1 METQHLNTPFRT
13 PPRVRGLV
21 PSLLLLTL
29 VAGCEKQPATQTV
42 ARPVRVVRVG
52 EQPEAGF
59 IRYAGEVKAR
69 YETRLSFRVA
79 GKVVARHVEVGAR
92 VRKGQLIAEID
103 PTDYQLAAQGL
114 TAQLAAARAERDFA
128 HADLGRY
135 QALLDQRFISPA
147 EYDRRETFYQTTR
160 ARVNALEAQLQQARN
175 QIGYTR
181 LYADRTGVI
190 TAREVEAGQVVSA
203 GQPIVAVAE
212 LGDKEIVID
221 IPESRIAGVQA
232 GEEVAVELWANRGQ
246 RFKGRTREI
255 APSADPPSRTYR
267 IKVTLLEGKDIAQL
281 GMTATV
287 YVAVPGTEE
296 LAIPL
301 AAVFS
306 PRNERD
312 LARVWVV
319 DEATYTVRSVP
330 VELGPPLND
339 ERIVTAGLSAGQ
351 LIVTAGVTRLIEGQA
366 VQLVEDAAGIAM
378 QDGKLRRTEGRGP
391 RLIAGLPRTAIRG
404 DLP

>member
-1 METQHLNTPFRT
+1 MKSQHLNTSFRT

-29 VAGCEKQPATQTV
+29 VAGCINQPATQTI

-59 IRYAGEVKAR
+59 ISYAGELKAR
-69 YETRLSFRVA
+69 YETKLSFRVS
-79 GKVVARHVEVGAR
+79 GKIVARHVEVGAR

-103 PTDYQLAAQGL
+103 PTDYQLTAQGL

-128 HADLGRY
+128 RGDVKRY
-135 QALLDQRFISPA
+135 QELLDQKFISPA
-147 EYDRRETFYQTTR
+147 EYDRRETLYKT
-160 ARVNALEAQLQQARN
+160 ARDRVKALEAQLQQARN

-181 LYADRTGVI
+181 LCADRHGVI
-190 TAREVEAGQVVSA
+190 TAREVEAGQVVIA
-203 GQPIVAVAE
+203 GQPIVAVSE
-212 LGDKEIVID
+212 LGDKEVVIA

-232 GEEVAVELWANRGQ
+232 GEEVAVKLWADGGR

-255 APSADPPSRTYR
+255 APSADPASRTYR
-267 IKVTLLEGKDIAQL
+267 VKITLLEGKDIAQL

-287 YVAVPGTEE
+287 YVATPGTHEI
-296 LAIPL
+296 AIPH

-306 PRNERD
+306 SQNEPSA
-312 LARVWVV
+312 ARVWVV
-319 DEATYTVRSVP
+319 DEATYTVRSLP
-330 VELGPPLND
+330 VKLGAPVGD
-339 ERIVTAGLSAGQ
+339 ERVVTAGLSKGQ
-351 LIVTAGVTRLIEGQA
+351 LIVMAGVTRLIEGQA

-378 QDGKLRRTEGRGP
+378 QGGKLQETPGVGP
-391 RLIAGLPRTAIRG
+391 RLIAG

>member
-1 METQHLNTPFRT
+1 MKTQHLNTSFRT

-29 VAGCEKQPATQTV
+29 VAGCVNEPATQTI

-52 EQPEAGF
+52 GQPEAGF
-59 IRYAGEVKAR
+59 IRYAGEVQAR

-79 GKVVARHVEVGAR
+79 GKVIARHVEVGAR

-103 PTDYQLAAQGL
+103 PTDYRLAVQGL
-114 TAQLAAARAERDFA
+114 TAQLTAAAAERDFA
-128 HADLGRY
+128 RDDVKRY
-135 QALLDQRFISPA
+135 QALLEQKFISPA
-147 EYDRRETFYQTTR
+147 EYDRRETLYKT
-160 ARVNALEAQLQQARN
+160 ARDRVKALEAQLRQARN

-181 LYADRTGVI
+181 LTTDRPGVI

-203 GQPIVAVAE
+203 GQPIVTVAE
-212 LGDKEIVID
+212 LGDKEVVIA
-221 IPESRIAGVQA
+221 IPESRIAGARA
-232 GEEVAVELWANRGQ
+232 GEEVEVELWADGGR

-255 APSADPPSRTYR
+255 APSADPASRTYR
-267 IKVTLLEGKDIAQL
+267 VKITLLEGQDVAQL

-287 YVAVPGTEE
+287 YVVAPGTHE

-306 PRNERD
+306 PQNERD

-319 DEATYTVRSVP
+319 DEATSTVRSLP
-330 VELGPPLND
+330 VELGAPLND

-366 VQLVEDAAGIAM
+366 VQLIEEAAGIAM
-378 QDGKLRRTEGRGP
+378 QGGKRQEIPSIGP
-391 RLIAGLPRTAIRG
+391 RLIAGELP
-404 DLP
+404 